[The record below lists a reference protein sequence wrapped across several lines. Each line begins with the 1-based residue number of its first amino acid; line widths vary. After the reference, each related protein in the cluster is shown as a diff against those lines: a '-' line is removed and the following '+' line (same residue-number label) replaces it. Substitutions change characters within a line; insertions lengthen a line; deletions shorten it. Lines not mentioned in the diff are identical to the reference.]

1 MRAKSKIR
9 VVDLR
14 KAKPAQIFKIIRS
27 LMGLKSEKIQ
37 VTVRKV
43 N

>member
-14 KAKPAQIFKIIRS
+14 KAKPAQVFKILRS
-27 LMGLKSEKIQ
+27 LMNLNSEKIQ
-37 VTVRKV
+37 IKVRKV
-43 N
+43 D